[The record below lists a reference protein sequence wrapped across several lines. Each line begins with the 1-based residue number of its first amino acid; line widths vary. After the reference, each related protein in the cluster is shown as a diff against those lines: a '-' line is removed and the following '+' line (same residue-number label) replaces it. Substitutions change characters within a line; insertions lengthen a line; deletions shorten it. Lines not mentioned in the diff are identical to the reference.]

1 MFNQLS
7 SYSAILLYWGG
18 GGGEC
23 GSETLVASGT
33 ADKFVRPT
41 SDFPLQDQ
49 YIPYQGD
56 NENKDNHQLVI
67 IYVNHQFFRTNMR
80 RNKWQTRRLTNTL
93 ATRGFL
99 NLSYQWK

>member
-7 SYSAILLYWGG
+7 SYSAILLYW
-18 GGGEC
+18 GGEC

-49 YIPYQGD
+49 YTPYQGD
-56 NENKDNHQLVI
+56 NENKDNHQLLI

-80 RNKWQTRRLTNTL
+80 TGEISGKRED
-93 ATRGFL
+93 
-99 NLSYQWK
+99 